1 MIENR
6 IENIF
11 KLFRT
16 AFKMRKVN
24 AETAKKVADSV
35 ADGYELT
42 MTGDTGD
49 WFDYSTVLKF
59 ASPTG
64 DIRVDSEIYCLPD
77 KCREPDS
84 YDIVIAMESNGSVDV
99 IKYKSD
105 GKSGVLAAYSVMTTS
120 AKAWNRIKRL
130 VKTICVWRN

>member
-35 ADGYELT
+35 ADGYELA

-49 WFDYSTVLKF
+49 WFDYSTVLK
-59 ASPTG
+59 
-64 DIRVDSEIYCLPD
+64 CWL
-77 KCREPDS
+77 
-84 YDIVIAMESNGSVDV
+84 
-99 IKYKSD
+99 
-105 GKSGVLAAYSVMTTS
+105 
-120 AKAWNRIKRL
+120 
-130 VKTICVWRN
+130 